1 MTAILPTDVR
11 TDPAT
16 VLTTLSTTVLTIGGM
31 HCGNCVRH
39 VQEALGE
46 IAGVTAEVD
55 LDTAT
60 VVVRHPADVTVAQLL
75 DAIDEAGYEVTV
87 REAPAQGDAAREAG
101 AR

>member
-1 MTAILPTDVR
+1 MTTAVT
-11 TDPAT
+11 PA
-16 VLTTLSTTVLTIGGM
+16 LTTALTVGGM

-60 VVVRHPADVTVAQLL
+60 ATVQHPASVSVQQLL
-75 DAIDEAGYEVTV
+75 DAIDEAGYEVAVKAT
-87 REAPAQGDAAREAG
+87 A
-101 AR
+101 

>member
-1 MTAILPTDVR
+1 MTAAVPT
-11 TDPAT
+11 AA
-16 VLTTLSTTVLTIGGM
+16 LTTALTIGGM

-46 IAGVTAEVD
+46 IAGVAAEVD

-60 VVVRHPADVTVAQLL
+60 AVVRHPADVTVQQLL
-75 DAIDEAGYEVTV
+75 DAIDEAGYEVSL
-87 REAPAQGDAAREAG
+87 REDSAREAG

>member
-1 MTAILPTDVR
+1 MTTVVHER
-11 TDPAT
+11 T
-16 VLTTLSTTVLTIGGM
+16 VLAVGGM

-60 VVVRHPADVTVAQLL
+60 AVVHHPAEVTVHQLL
-75 DAIDEAGYEVTV
+75 DAIDEAGYEVAL
-87 REAPAQGDAAREAG
+87 REIQAR
-101 AR
+101 

>member
-1 MTAILPTDVR
+1 MTAVLPSAVR
-11 TDPAT
+11 TELT
-16 VLTTLSTTVLTIGGM
+16 VGGM

-60 VVVRHPADVTVAQLL
+60 AVVRHPADITVEQLL
-75 DAIDEAGYEVTV
+75 DAIDEAGYEVSV
-87 REAPAQGDAAREAG
+87 RGADAR
-101 AR
+101 

>member
-1 MTAILPTDVR
+1 MTAVLPTDVP
-11 TDPAT
+11 TEPAAA
-16 VLTTLSTTVLTIGGM
+16 LTAVLTIGGM

-39 VQEALGE
+39 VREALGE

-60 VVVRHPADVTVAQLL
+60 VVVRHPADVTVQQLL
-75 DAIDEAGYEVTV
+75 DAIDEAGYEVAV
-87 REAPAQGDAAREAG
+87 REAPAHENAASEAG

>member
-1 MTAILPTDVR
+1 MTAVVPTIVR
-11 TDPAT
+11 TELT
-16 VLTTLSTTVLTIGGM
+16 VGGM

-46 IAGVTAEVD
+46 IAGVTAQVD

-60 VVVRHPADVTVAQLL
+60 AEVRHPADVTVQQLL
-75 DAIDEAGYEVTV
+75 DAIDEAGYEVAV
-87 REAPAQGDAAREAG
+87 REAPAHENAASEAG